1 MARIVV
7 QPCVQLA
14 LNELRVITTNI
25 PTIAASLEN
34 VNKPWCPSNKC
45 NCMQLRNQLQNIG
58 TTLLIRLHPLHTYT
72 RHPQGSWLTDVIP
85 SVPLGSPRLT
95 WKLFE

>member
-7 QPCVQLA
+7 QPCVQLV

-45 NCMQLRNQLQNIG
+45 NCMQLSQQTEHPSADGLQRVCRPPNG
-58 TTLLIRLHPLHTYT
+58 
-72 RHPQGSWLTDVIP
+72 
-85 SVPLGSPRLT
+85 
-95 WKLFE
+95 

>member
-34 VNKPWCPSNKC
+34 VNKPCCPSDKC

-58 TTLLIRLHPLHTYT
+58 TTVYETRGHIFGIGRELRALVDPLC
-72 RHPQGSWLTDVIP
+72 
-85 SVPLGSPRLT
+85 
-95 WKLFE
+95 F